1 VSPSGRPGF
10 GTNQEAVRRHN
21 LGTLLTHL
29 HHDGQL
35 SRAELTARMGLN
47 RSTIGALVGELV
59 SLGAVVETA
68 PSGGRTG
75 AGRPSLDVQP
85 NSQEV
90 VVLAIE
96 VGVDMLRAAR
106 VGLGGS
112 ILARRNAPTPTTGR
126 VEDVASAVVRLLRQV
141 SAGVPKN
148 AAVIGVG
155 IGVPGVVRQ
164 RDGLVRF
171 APNLAWTDVPF
182 ADVLRARMGGDLTLL
197 LANDAD
203 LGALAEHTR
212 GAGAS
217 HANMVFLAGDVG
229 VGGGVIVGGQPLHGV
244 GGYAGEVGHL
254 MVNPR
259 GRTCRCGSRGCW
271 ETEIGAPVIGAALR
285 SPATDVETLSERLA
299 QVRTPP
305 AALRTVGRYL
315 GLGLAS
321 IVNLLNPE
329 VIVLGGVLRALYP
342 VVREV
347 TDEALGRA
355 ALTAAR
361 EQVRVVV
368 PQLGADAVLLG
379 AAERAFR
386 PLLED
391 PARALG
397 QASHDLPA
405 AVGPRAT
412 RRRSSTTRDVS
423 PGRPAS
429 R

>member
-1 VSPSGRPGF
+1 MAPSGRPGV

-21 LGTLLTHL
+21 LGTLLAHL

-35 SRAELTARMGLN
+35 SRAELTSRMGLN

-59 SLGAVVETA
+59 ALGAVVETA
-68 PSGGRTG
+68 PSGGRAG
-75 AGRPSLDVQP
+75 AGRPSLDVRP
-85 NSQEV
+85 SAEHV

-96 VGVDMLRAAR
+96 VGVDVLRAAR
-106 VGLGGS
+106 VGLGGT
-112 ILARRNAPTPTTGR
+112 ILARRNAPTPSTGR
-126 VEDVASAVVRLLRQV
+126 MEDVASAVVRLLRQV
-141 SAGVPKN
+141 ASGTPPD
-148 AAVIGVG
+148 AAAIGIGV
-155 IGVPGVVRQ
+155 GVPGVVRE

-182 ADVLRARMGGDLTLL
+182 ADVLRTRMAGALPLQ

-212 GAGAS
+212 GAGVS

-244 GGYAGEVGHL
+244 GGYAGELGHL
-254 MVNPR
+254 MINPR
-259 GRTCRCGSRGCW
+259 GRICRCGSRGCW

-285 SPATDVETLSERLA
+285 STATDLETLTERLA
-299 QVRTPP
+299 EVRTPSP
-305 AALRTVGRYL
+305 ALRTVGRYL
-315 GLGLAS
+315 GLGLGS

-342 VVREV
+342 VVRAT
-347 TDEALGRA
+347 TDEAFGQA
-355 ALTAAR
+355 ALTAPR

-379 AAERAFR
+379 AAERAFA

-397 QASHDLPA
+397 SACRDVGA
-405 AVGPRAT
+405 AVAGRSS
-412 RRRSSTTRDVS
+412 RRRGLPPTSATSLT
-423 PGRPAS
+423 A
-429 R
+429 

>member
-1 VSPSGRPGF
+1 VSPSGRPGS

-85 NSQEV
+85 STQEV

-141 SAGVPKN
+141 AAGVPEN

-155 IGVPGVVRQ
+155 VGVPGVVRQ

-305 AALRTVGRYL
+305 AALRAVGRYL

-342 VVREV
+342 VVRQT
-347 TDEALGRA
+347 TDEAFGRA

-379 AAERAFR
+379 AAERAFT

-397 QASHDLPA
+397 QACHDLPA

-412 RRRSSTTRDVS
+412 RRRHTTARAVS

>member
-1 VSPSGRPGF
+1 
-10 GTNQEAVRRHN
+10 
-21 LGTLLTHL
+21 
-29 HHDGQL
+29 
-35 SRAELTARMGLN
+35 MGLN

-85 NSQEV
+85 SSQEV

-141 SAGVPKN
+141 AAGVPKN

-155 IGVPGVVRQ
+155 IGVPGVVRE

-299 QVRTPP
+299 QVRAPP

-342 VVREV
+342 VVRQT
-347 TDEALGRA
+347 TDEAFGRA

-379 AAERAFR
+379 AAERAFA
-386 PLLED
+386 PLLDD

-397 QASHDLPA
+397 DACRDLPA

-412 RRRSSTTRDVS
+412 GRRRTTARAVS
-423 PGRPAS
+423 QGRPAS